1 MTVAHRPRNLDDALA
16 ALAEEGAVA
25 VAGCTDLMVEDH
37 ARGRRHA
44 VVVDLTRLSELRGI
58 RETQDGLWIGAG
70 TTFAELRRAPQ
81 VADAFP
87 VVAEMASTIG
97 ALQIQSRATVGGNIA
112 NASPAGDSLPVWLA
126 LGATVELAG
135 PGGRRSVPYDE
146 VHVDYR
152 RTALRRGE
160 LIVGLFVPPAR
171 PDEVFAFRKV
181 GTRAAQAISKVVVAM
196 RARRDGD
203 ALLDVR
209 LAAGS
214 VAPVPV
220 RLREAERAAAG
231 RAIDDAVA
239 ADVGAAAAGEVTPID
254 DVRSTADY
262 RRFALARVVRRVVLR
277 AVAGDAGAEASDR

>member
-37 ARGRRHA
+37 ARSRSHA

-87 VVAEMASTIG
+87 IVAEMAATIG
-97 ALQIQSRATVGGNIA
+97 ALQIQNRATVGGNIA

-126 LGATVELAG
+126 LGATVEFAG
-135 PGGRRSVPYDE
+135 PGGRRGVPYDE

-152 RTALRRGE
+152 RTAMRRGE
-160 LIVGLFVPPAR
+160 LIVGLHVPLAR
-171 PDEVFAFRKV
+171 ADEVFAFRKV

-203 ALLDVR
+203 ALSDVR
-209 LAAGS
+209 IAAGS
-214 VAPVPV
+214 VAATPV
-220 RLREAERAAAG
+220 RLFEAERAASAG
-231 RAIDDAVA
+231 AIDDAA
-239 ADVGAAAAGEVTPID
+239 AARVGAAAAREVTPID

-262 RRFALARVVRRVVLR
+262 RRFALARTVRRIVSR
-277 AVAGDAGAEASDR
+277 AVADEAASEDAG